1 MYDRRQL
8 SYQQRNCIHNAFDD
22 IMEYTIVCD
31 SPLDPKEF
39 VALIK
44 EEVKQTFDTPVS
56 TGSIYQEIETYQIS
70 AENENIAFI

>member
-39 VALIK
+39 VA
-44 EEVKQTFDTPVS
+44 
-56 TGSIYQEIETYQIS
+56 
-70 AENENIAFI
+70 